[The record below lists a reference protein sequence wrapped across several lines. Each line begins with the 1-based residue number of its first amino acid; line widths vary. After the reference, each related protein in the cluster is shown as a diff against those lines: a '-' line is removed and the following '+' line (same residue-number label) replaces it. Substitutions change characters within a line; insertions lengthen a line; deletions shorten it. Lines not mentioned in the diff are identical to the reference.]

1 MIPHP
6 SLFNFSNVLLM
17 VSFLQ
22 LHGDA
27 KAAASK
33 AGVKETTVS
42 ISHSDAQ
49 VIAVAISS
57 F

>member
-1 MIPHP
+1 MFFLPQSFHEQT
-6 SLFNFSNVLLM
+6 SNII
-17 VSFLQ
+17 Q

-27 KAAASK
+27 KAAAVK
-33 AGVKETTVS
+33 AGVKAVQVS

-49 VIAVAISS
+49 AIAIAVAN

>member
-1 MIPHP
+1 
-6 SLFNFSNVLLM
+6 
-17 VSFLQ
+17 

-27 KAAASK
+27 KAAAEK
-33 AGVKETTVS
+33 AGVKGTTVS

-49 VIAVAISS
+49 VIAVAIST

>member
-1 MIPHP
+1 MMLTLYL
-6 SLFNFSNVLLM
+6 S
-17 VSFLQ
+17 Q
-22 LHGDA
+22 LHGAA
-27 KAAASK
+27 KSAASN
-33 AGVKETTVS
+33 AGVKNTTVS

>member
-1 MIPHP
+1 MLTSI
-6 SLFNFSNVLLM
+6 
-17 VSFLQ
+17 Q
-22 LHGDA
+22 LYGDA
-27 KAAASK
+27 KAAANK
-33 AGVKETTVS
+33 AGVKSTTVS

>member
-1 MIPHP
+1 MAVE
-6 SLFNFSNVLLM
+6 SLLTS
-17 VSFLQ
+17 SQ
-22 LHGDA
+22 LYGDA
-27 KAAASK
+27 KAAADK
-33 AGVKETTVS
+33 VGVRSTTVS

>member
-1 MIPHP
+1 MV
-6 SLFNFSNVLLM
+6 FS
-17 VSFLQ
+17 Q
-22 LHGDA
+22 LHGGA
-27 KAAASK
+27 KSAADK
-33 AGVKETTVS
+33 AGVNDTTVS